1 MKKLMIYVLPA
12 VALISGCSAG
22 DKKQTAAADSSEE
35 AATITLTPEQY
46 KVSGVTT
53 GSMTTATFSGIVTA
67 NGQLKALPQDRAEVT
82 PPMGANIR
90 RILVVEGQHVARGQV
105 LAWISHPDLIDMQSR
120 YAQARARMTY
130 LSGEYQ
136 RQKTLYAG
144 KVGAGKDLQQTA
156 SEYRALESE
165 LRATGEQ
172 LRMLGIS
179 PATVSAGHTVTSI
192 AVKSPISGTVESV
205 TAAMGQYADPQTVL
219 FTIVNTGHLF
229 ADVLVYERDMG
240 RVRAGQR
247 AQLRMAQTPV
257 LTGRVTSVG
266 RSFDDSSRAVHVRI
280 AIDGN
285 KAGLVAGMYASAAI
299 TTTPQTTAAMPDE
312 GIATADS
319 RSYVFVL
326 ESAQG
331 KWVFKPHEVK
341 TGRREG
347 GMTEIISGLG
357 KSEKVAITGAYTLLS
372 EWKKSEAGED

>member
-46 KVSGVTT
+46 KASGITT

-144 KVGAGKDLQQTA
+144 KVGAGKDRNIAPWRANCGLRESSCACWA
-156 SEYRALESE
+156 S
-165 LRATGEQ
+165 
-172 LRMLGIS
+172 
-179 PATVSAGHTVTSI
+179 
-192 AVKSPISGTVESV
+192 
-205 TAAMGQYADPQTVL
+205 
-219 FTIVNTGHLF
+219 
-229 ADVLVYERDMG
+229 
-240 RVRAGQR
+240 VRR
-247 AQLRMAQTPV
+247 P
-257 LTGRVTSVG
+257 
-266 RSFDDSSRAVHVRI
+266 
-280 AIDGN
+280 
-285 KAGLVAGMYASAAI
+285 
-299 TTTPQTTAAMPDE
+299 
-312 GIATADS
+312 
-319 RSYVFVL
+319 
-326 ESAQG
+326 
-331 KWVFKPHEVK
+331 
-341 TGRREG
+341 
-347 GMTEIISGLG
+347 
-357 KSEKVAITGAYTLLS
+357 
-372 EWKKSEAGED
+372 

>member
-1 MKKLMIYVLPA
+1 
-12 VALISGCSAG
+12 
-22 DKKQTAAADSSEE
+22 
-35 AATITLTPEQY
+35 
-46 KVSGVTT
+46 
-53 GSMTTATFSGIVTA
+53 
-67 NGQLKALPQDRAEVT
+67 
-82 PPMGANIR
+82 
-90 RILVVEGQHVARGQV
+90 
-105 LAWISHPDLIDMQSR
+105 
-120 YAQARARMTY
+120 
-130 LSGEYQ
+130 
-136 RQKTLYAG
+136 
-144 KVGAGKDLQQTA
+144 
-156 SEYRALESE
+156 
-165 LRATGEQ
+165 
-172 LRMLGIS
+172 MLGIS

-229 ADVLVYERDMG
+229 ADVLVYERDLG